1 LLEIV
6 HATRRHSAFLLGASP
21 RASLALFRGART
33 LAALRGRAFVLP
45 DDIQEMAL
53 LVLPHRLI
61 LSSQARLRGRDSDAL
76 VQEVL
81 DTVPVPITE

>member
-1 LLEIV
+1 
-6 HATRRHSAFLLGASP
+6 
-21 RASLALFRGART
+21 
-33 LAALRGRAFVLP
+33 
-45 DDIQEMAL
+45 MAL